1 MSKRTLFQ
9 VILLG
14 IMLAVPGTAS
24 AQAASPS
31 TGSSAMILNV
41 VVAGKS
47 GAPIADLQPGDFKL
61 FDNKQA
67 VNALSVQAA
76 GGAGETD
83 PPVEALLLLDSVN
96 LDFTTVANERKQ
108 LIGFLRKNGGQ
119 LALPTAL
126 ILLTDSGAQMPALP
140 TRDGN
145 ALAAHLKE
153 DETGLPTFARNT
165 GAYSAEARWQVSLRS
180 LNLILSAESKRPGRK
195 LLLWLSTGWPAFSQ
209 MTARNTSQNQERLFN
224 SIAALST
231 GMRRAGITL
240 YSIDPT
246 GAGQEQV
253 ALEKAPESLTERRGG
268 SRMPTMESGT
278 GKLYYQDF
286 LKGVETPKDADYGNL
301 LLGVLATQSGGQ
313 VFYGN
318 NDLPWMI
325 TKCIA
330 DASGYYVITF
340 NLPAAARANEYHS
353 IEVQVDKPGLTARTR
368 TGYYAQP

>member
-1 MSKRTLFQ
+1 MSKRTFFQ

-14 IMLAVPGTAS
+14 ILLAAPGTAS

-31 TGSSAMILNV
+31 NSSAITLSV
-41 VVAGKS
+41 VAAGKS
-47 GAPIADLQPGDFKL
+47 GVPVTDLQPGDFEL

-67 VNALSVQAA
+67 VNPLSVQSA
-76 GGAGETD
+76 GSAGEMN
-83 PPVEALLLLDSVN
+83 PAVEAILLLDGVN

-108 LIGFLRKNGGQ
+108 LIGYLRKNGGQ

-145 ALAAHLKE
+145 ALAAYLKD

-195 LLLWLSTGWPAFSQ
+195 LLIWLSTGWPAFSQ

-224 SIAALST
+224 SIAAIST
-231 GMRRAGITL
+231 GMRRAGVTL
-240 YSIDPT
+240 YSIDPS

-253 ALEKAPESLTERRGG
+253 ALQKAPESLTERRGG
-268 SRMPTMESGT
+268 SRMPTLESGT

-318 NDLPWMI
+318 NDLPGLI
-325 TKCIA
+325 SKCIA
-330 DASGYYVITF
+330 DANGSYAITF
-340 NLPAAARANEYHS
+340 NPPAAAHANEYHN